1 MKLSLKLT
9 LDGLMRAL
17 RLHAHRS
24 LETIETSRLVPPA
37 ERVVRRRPT
46 AQAQS
51 DARIREHG
59 RSRD

>member
-37 ERVVRRRPT
+37 ERVMRRRPT
-46 AQAQS
+46 AQARS
-51 DARIREHG
+51 DARMTDDG
-59 RSRD
+59 RSHD